1 MKSGDMAG
9 FTRREPWMHEREVKI
24 TGKPQLNQHAL
35 VAGYGGAK
43 FGGLSHLER
52 QRRLP
57 MWKQSDSLESV
68 LG

>member
-1 MKSGDMAG
+1 
-9 FTRREPWMHEREVKI
+9 MHEREVKI